1 MVLMMGASRSTSSEG
16 TGSQESV
23 GGGAYRAG
31 MDKHPRNL
39 CQCISHALRTV
50 KRVEVSAGRE
60 CGTRAARRDRRLVR
74 IWRMRRLLSAVG
86 FVAAAGVPLLV
97 LGGWIMLAYGHSPS
111 PPTVAE
117 AWGWL
122 VSRREMMAEGDLLA
136 IPAGILL
143 AGYFTLLLRESA
155 PGPIRKSVLR
165 AEWLMVVLLYIGMV
179 LALLVAVPGR
189 AGWSLLAP
197 LSVVLIPIYA
207 FLAFWLESTDEHRL
221 LLESKA
227 RRRGGMAVVAATA
240 LSREL
245 SSRLGAPD
253 WLRPRRAPG
262 LALWGIA
269 SCVFIALRSFEASLF
284 FLCGV
289 GGLWNW
295 CRWLWLSWLSAWL
308 SILVWSP
315 LLFGIAFLR
324 QAVDA
329 TDRLTAWCLT
339 MIPVM
344 SLIVA
349 ASGAVWFRALDG
361 YSALAL
367 IALILDLV
375 FPGVLIWILGGTLAG
390 TMIERAY
397 AQCVSRDAALV
408 VLMLGALRRTSLK
421 VTTTQ

>member
-1 MVLMMGASRSTSSEG
+1 M
-16 TGSQESV
+16 
-23 GGGAYRAG
+23 
-31 MDKHPRNL
+31 
-39 CQCISHALRTV
+39 
-50 KRVEVSAGRE
+50 
-60 CGTRAARRDRRLVR
+60 ARPAELRDRRLVR
-74 IWRMRRLLSAVG
+74 IWRMRTLLRTVG
-86 FVAAAGVPLLV
+86 FVAATGVPLLV
-97 LGGWIMLAYGHSPS
+97 LGGWIMLAYGHSAS

-136 IPAGILL
+136 IPAGILF
-143 AGYFTLLLRESA
+143 AGYFTLLLRGSA

-165 AEWLMVVLLYIGMV
+165 AEQLMVVLLYFGMV

-189 AGWSLLAP
+189 AGWSLLTP

-207 FLAFWLESTDEHRL
+207 SLAFWLQSTDDHRL
-221 LLESKA
+221 LMESEA
-227 RRRGGMAVVAATA
+227 RRRGGKAVVAATA

-245 SSRLGAPD
+245 SPRLGARD

-284 FLCGV
+284 FWCGV
-289 GGLWNW
+289 GSLSNW
-295 CRWLWLSWLSAWL
+295 CRWLWLSWPSAWM
-308 SILVWSP
+308 SVLVWSP
-315 LLFGIAFLR
+315 MLFGIAFLR

-329 TDRLTAWCLT
+329 RGRLAAWCLT

-349 ASGAVWFRALDG
+349 ASAAVWFRALDG
-361 YSALAL
+361 YSAPAL
-367 IALILDLV
+367 IALILELV
-375 FPGVLIWILGGTLAG
+375 FPGVLVWILGGTLAG